1 MTDPRSSTVDQIVHR
16 SAARTPDRVALTY
29 ADRSWTYAELD
40 AAVSRAAAHLLSL
53 GLSHGDR
60 VATVGA
66 NSDAYLLAFLGCSR
80 AGLVHVPVNY
90 ALTGRELA
98 YVLAQSGS
106 KVALVD
112 PALRAGVEAVRD
124 QTSVE
129 QVLTL
134 HGDDDAV
141 LPTWSAGDVPEVDAR
156 TRDTDLVAAALHLG
170 HHREPQGRD
179 DDAPRAGP
187 RVRLLRDRARPHR
200 GRPAA
205 ALHAALPLRP
215 DARVPAAV
223 ADGGRDQRAA
233 HPA

>member
-1 MTDPRSSTVDQIVHR
+1 MVPVRVFMELLEVVSRSTVARPWQGEPMTDPRSSTVDQIVHR

-66 NSDAYLLAFLGCSR
+66 NSDAYLLAFLGCAR

-106 KVALVD
+106 RVALVD
-112 PALRAGVEAVRD
+112 PALRDGRGGGARPD
-124 QTSVE
+124 RRSSRCC
-129 QVLTL
+129 TL

-141 LPTWSAGDVPEVDAR
+141 LPTWAD
-156 TRDTDLVAAALHLG
+156 
-170 HHREPQGRD
+170 GRR
-179 DDAPRAGP
+179 PRRRQP
-187 RVRLLRDRARPHR
+187 RSPTPTWCSCSTPRARPGTPR
-200 GRPAA
+200 
-205 ALHAALPLRP
+205 
-215 DARVPAAV
+215 AR
-223 ADGGRDQRAA
+223 
-233 HPA
+233 